1 MALNLLSQLA
11 SKENLLNAW
20 NFLKKDNEDSRG
32 LSGVTISKFAENL
45 EANLE
50 KMSEELSKGI
60 FKFQPTR
67 AAVIKKDNGKFR
79 PLQIPE
85 ISDRIVLKSL
95 SAILEI
101 NFEQILNKSH
111 GISFA
116 YQRGLGVREAVL
128 SMKAIYRQSGKVILK
143 ADIINFFEEVKKDSL
158 LQDLIYPNLPDNTLN
173 SLISASLSQ
182 KLGGL
187 NKLDKPH
194 QKLFKNA
201 GKGIPQGNP
210 LSPILSNIYLS
221 TFDLYMKEKGYP
233 MIRYADDFVV
243 IFKSEVE
250 ARTGYEEIKNFLNK
264 NYALQIHPL
273 ETNNGKTVIIYP
285 ERADFGFLSIK
296 FDGEHIYPSRETL
309 GCLKGKLKQAINA
322 IEIGVTPLSE
332 IEKVIEKWIAI
343 YSYTD
348 VERYFEE
355 IDMYVNLK
363 LERHFR
369 SSRYKIKKC
378 RKLAYRVRVRQHD
391 KSTKSFWRNTTLKKI
406 LPAFIRR
413 IPFIRKQ
420 VSVEKQRK
428 R

>member
-1 MALNLLSQLA
+1 MSLNLLSQLA
-11 SKENLLNAW
+11 SKGNLLHAW
-20 NFLKKDNEDSRG
+20 NLLKKDNEDSRG
-32 LSGVTISKFAENL
+32 LSGITILQFAENL
-45 EANLE
+45 DANLE
-50 KMSEELSKGI
+50 KISADLSNGT

-67 AAVIKKDNGKFR
+67 AAIIKKDNGKFR

-85 ISDRIVLKSL
+85 ISDRVVLKSL
-95 SAILEI
+95 SAILET
-101 NFEQILNKSH
+101 NFEQVLNESQ

-116 YQRGLGVREAVL
+116 YQRGLGIREAVL
-128 SMKAIYRQSGKVILK
+128 AMKAIYRQSGKVILK

-158 LQDLIYPNLPDNTLN
+158 LHDLIYPNLPDKSLN
-173 SLISASLSQ
+173 PLIAASLSQ
-182 KLGGL
+182 KVGGL
-187 NKLDKPH
+187 NKLSKAH
-194 QKLFKNA
+194 RKLFKNA

-210 LSPILSNIYLS
+210 LSPILSNLYLS
-221 TFDLYMKEKGYP
+221 TFDLHMKEKGYP

-243 IFKSEVE
+243 VFKSEEE
-250 ARTGYEEIKNFLNK
+250 ARTGYEEIKNFLTE
-264 NYALQIHPL
+264 NYALNIHPL

-285 ERADFGFLSIK
+285 EQADFGFLSIK
-296 FDGEHIYPSRETL
+296 FDGEHVYPSRETL
-309 GCLKGKLKQAINA
+309 GFLKGKLKQTINA

-355 IDMYVNLK
+355 IDMYVNSK

-391 KSTKSFWRNTTLKKI
+391 KSTHSFWRNTKLKDI
-406 LPAFIRR
+406 LPAFIKKIRSV
-413 IPFIRKQ
+413 RKQ
-420 VSVEKQRK
+420 VSVGKQRK
-428 R
+428 G